1 MIRGTNGGTVGGTV
15 LFGHLDELLKV
26 VGLPNTGTVNSR
38 ESVMNRMPKL
48 VIAIVILALMAVTRS
63 SLAITA
69 AVENDGQD
77 YIGRIV
83 VVTDNRAS
91 NFAACGMLFQQ
102 YRAVI
107 INPGGGPAIITTINI
122 DPVFLVSPGDRFIIT
137 LQQPCDG
144 HLLLIVEPL

>member
-1 MIRGTNGGTVGGTV
+1 
-15 LFGHLDELLKV
+15 
-26 VGLPNTGTVNSR
+26 
-38 ESVMNRMPKL
+38 MNRMPKL

-91 NFAACGMLFQQ
+91 NFAACGMSFLL
-102 YRAVI
+102 YRAII
-107 INPGGGPAIITTINI
+107 INPGGGPAVFTDVKI
-122 DPVFLVSPGDRFIIT
+122 DPVFPASPGDRFIIT